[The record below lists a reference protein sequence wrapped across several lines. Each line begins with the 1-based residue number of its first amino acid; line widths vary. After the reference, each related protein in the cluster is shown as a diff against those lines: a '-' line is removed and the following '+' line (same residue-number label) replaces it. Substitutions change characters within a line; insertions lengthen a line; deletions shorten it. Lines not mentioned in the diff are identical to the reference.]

1 MSIVQELTQ
10 GLATDKTKPSTSS
23 VKVSQV
29 LDNDGLN
36 LNPWLYDLVN
46 CGITKECIEAFQH
59 PMPYTKA
66 NSAALH
72 LLLSSIPKEFG
83 YHVARMTAF
92 EALLW
97 ITGKFQGGKDR
108 AINSEWFRR
117 LAEKGMTRE
126 DTLEQYVCSEAQ
138 RKEGLYEVTTRED
151 RDVGVGKSVTDR
163 MNHRILNTRANP
175 IIVPPCT
182 S

>member
-1 MSIVQELTQ
+1 MRTGYSEASCERIVITSYSIHYTKLYDPSVLQTNLQAQSVPQVSSQSKGMSIVQELTQ

-29 LDNDGLN
+29 LDSDGLN

-83 YHVARMTAF
+83 YHVARNNF
-92 EALLW
+92 
-97 ITGKFQGGKDR
+97 
-108 AINSEWFRR
+108 
-117 LAEKGMTRE
+117 
-126 DTLEQYVCSEAQ
+126 V
-138 RKEGLYEVTTRED
+138 
-151 RDVGVGKSVTDR
+151 
-163 MNHRILNTRANP
+163 
-175 IIVPPCT
+175 
-182 S
+182 